1 MYMKDLKKIII
12 TLTILI
18 IFILVL
24 NKLPDES
31 LNSKIKIGVSDDS
44 SGLVINYMI
53 NSNKLKNADLDENFE
68 PYFIKDCW
76 GNTSQWAL
84 SSDVLDIAIMCP
96 EAAKNLIENDDR
108 FEISCPLVSNSDI
121 FVLKDENKIKKI
133 AMTQNRIYQEK
144 IIKDE
149 YGEKVQIYPMI
160 YSSLPYALEKGR
172 VDGIIIDSIKSLK
185 LNGQKKALS
194 INKNY
199 TSYVLVIKK
208 KFKKDK
214 KFKEFI
220 TNYNKS
226 VMELKRKDRI
236 KNSIEDYK
244 KINLSNEEVEQ
255 GLKLK
260 VKFFLIPQQEY

>member
-1 MYMKDLKKIII
+1 
-12 TLTILI
+12 
-18 IFILVL
+18 
-24 NKLPDES
+24 
-31 LNSKIKIGVSDDS
+31 
-44 SGLVINYMI
+44 
-53 NSNKLKNADLDENFE
+53 
-68 PYFIKDCW
+68 
-76 GNTSQWAL
+76 
-84 SSDVLDIAIMCP
+84 
-96 EAAKNLIENDDR
+96 
-108 FEISCPLVSNSDI
+108 
-121 FVLKDENKIKKI
+121 
-133 AMTQNRIYQEK
+133 
-144 IIKDE
+144 
-149 YGEKVQIYPMI
+149 MI

-172 VDGIIIDSIKSLK
+172 VDGIIIDSIKALK

-255 GLKLK
+255 WLKLK

>member
-1 MYMKDLKKIII
+1 MKI
-12 TLTILI
+12 
-18 IFILVL
+18 
-24 NKLPDES
+24 
-31 LNSKIKIGVSDDS
+31 
-44 SGLVINYMI
+44 
-53 NSNKLKNADLDENFE
+53 
-68 PYFIKDCW
+68 
-76 GNTSQWAL
+76 
-84 SSDVLDIAIMCP
+84 
-96 EAAKNLIENDDR
+96 
-108 FEISCPLVSNSDI
+108 
-121 FVLKDENKIKKI
+121 KIKKI
-133 AMTQNRIYQEK
+133 AMTQNRFYQEK
-144 IIKDE
+144 IIKRWMWRKSTNISDD
-149 YGEKVQIYPMI
+149 IFI
-160 YSSLPYALEKGR
+160 LPYALEKGR
-172 VDGIIIDSIKSLK
+172 VDGIIIDSIKALK

-255 GLKLK
+255 WLKLK

>member
-1 MYMKDLKKIII
+1 MKI
-12 TLTILI
+12 
-18 IFILVL
+18 
-24 NKLPDES
+24 
-31 LNSKIKIGVSDDS
+31 
-44 SGLVINYMI
+44 
-53 NSNKLKNADLDENFE
+53 
-68 PYFIKDCW
+68 
-76 GNTSQWAL
+76 
-84 SSDVLDIAIMCP
+84 
-96 EAAKNLIENDDR
+96 
-108 FEISCPLVSNSDI
+108 
-121 FVLKDENKIKKI
+121 KIKKI
-133 AMTQNRIYQEK
+133 AMTQNRFYQEK

-149 YGEKVQIYPMI
+149 CGEKVTNISDDI
-160 YSSLPYALEKGR
+160 FIFALCIGKGR
-172 VDGIIIDSIKSLK
+172 VDGIIIDSIKALK

-255 GLKLK
+255 WLKLK

>member
-1 MYMKDLKKIII
+1 
-12 TLTILI
+12 
-18 IFILVL
+18 
-24 NKLPDES
+24 
-31 LNSKIKIGVSDDS
+31 
-44 SGLVINYMI
+44 
-53 NSNKLKNADLDENFE
+53 
-68 PYFIKDCW
+68 
-76 GNTSQWAL
+76 
-84 SSDVLDIAIMCP
+84 MCP

-149 YGEKVQIYPMI
+149 YGERVQIYPMI

-255 GLKLK
+255 WLKLK